1 MHAAIY
7 VQHLLGGG
15 HLVRMRLLASALHAA
30 GSRVTLITGGAF
42 SGDAEYEVIRLP
54 VLKTRPGDFLTLL
67 DQSGEPVDE
76 NWKAV
81 RRDRL
86 LAGLER
92 LRPDL
97 LILETW
103 PFGRRQLEF
112 EILPMLDLVTGWPRP
127 PLLVTSIRDVLQQR
141 TRVRRTETLD
151 RVRQYLSLVLVHGD
165 PALVDLSA
173 SFPEHGKIGCPIRYT
188 GYMDQGAGPQQTSE
202 GRGEVIVSAGGGAVG
217 ERLLATAVEAA
228 LEQTERRWRI
238 LVGPRVSEERVRG
251 WQSMHCERL
260 LVEANREDFS
270 AMLFHCHASVSQ
282 FGYNTAVDLLR
293 ANCPSVVVPYESD
306 GETEQATRAR
316 IFAEKG
322 RVRVLRETDL
332 SAGTLLAE
340 VARASRDARTRNFQ
354 QVQLDGADNTVEILQ
369 RLHQQGRP

>member
-7 VQHLLGGG
+7 VQHLLGSG

-30 GSRVTLITGGAF
+30 GSRITLISGGSF
-42 SGDAEYEVIRLP
+42 PGDAEYEVIRLP

-67 DQSGEPVDE
+67 DHDERPVDDD
-76 NWKAV
+76 WKAA

-86 LAGLER
+86 VACLEA

-112 EILPMLDLVTGWPRP
+112 EILPMLDCVTGWSRP

-141 TRVRRTETLD
+141 TRVRRMETLD
-151 RVRQYLSLVLVHGD
+151 RIRQFLSLVLIHGD
-165 PALVDLSA
+165 PALVDLSS
-173 SFPEHGKIGCPIRYT
+173 SFPEHGDIACPIRYT
-188 GYMDQGAGPQQTSE
+188 GYMDHGTNQQQSPE
-202 GRGEVIVSAGGGAVG
+202 GRDEVIVSAGGGAVG
-217 ERLLATAVEAA
+217 DHLLATAAEAA

-238 LVGPRVSEERVRG
+238 LVGPRVPEA
-251 WQSMHCERL
+251 RL
-260 LVEANREDFS
+260 RDWHSLLCDRLVVEPNRADFS
-270 AMLFHCHASVSQ
+270 AMLTHCHVSVSQ

-306 GETEQATRAR
+306 GETEQETRAR
-316 IFAEKG
+316 IFAGKG

-332 SAGTLLAE
+332 SAGTLLDE
-340 VARASRDARTRNFQ
+340 VTRASKDARARDFPK
-354 QVQLDGADNTVEILQ
+354 VQLNGAENSVGILQ
-369 RLHQQGRP
+369 RLHQRMRP